1 MEGRVG
7 DRIVVESESTAQS
20 PRTGEI
26 EEVLEGTP
34 PRYRVRWSDGRTTIF
49 VPSAGSAR
57 IERGK
62 KAAATR

>member
-1 MEGRVG
+1 MEARVG

-26 EEVLEGTP
+26 EEVLEGES
-34 PRYRVRWSDGRTTIF
+34 PRFRVRWSDGRTTIY

-57 IERGK
+57 IERGEQP
-62 KAAATR
+62 ASAR